1 MPPSP
6 GECWSLRPQPR
17 KLPARQAPH
26 LGLSHP
32 SSTSPLSPHHS
43 PRCSGGR
50 RPGRTHLTK
59 SDTSVLRS
67 QTSPSESLALAWPP
81 TLRVSPPQTYRGS
94 RSGRG
99 AVTEISPVFSPVK
112 WVRRPG
118 LLTGLPSLEVQCW
131 GVVSRPGSPGPPEL
145 VLGIAEALRHK
156 VDGLVG
162 LVLVGL
168 HGRCIRVEGPDLGL
182 LGKGVL
188 AGGGGAGL
196 SGPEATGAPGPDSHP
211 PAPWGSSRGLG
222 TVRMGRG
229 RGCFFRPPVGQPP
242 AQPPGWPESR
252 RMAKMA
258 LSARTWPSPSLGGG
272 SHQELPVGGQQPR
285 SVGLHFS
292 ILFAQPKLHGEPV
305 QLMGSAGD
313 AAVSTA
319 DLLTKAPA
327 PRPAPLPGQ
336 S

>member
-26 LGLSHP
+26 LALSHP

-182 LGKGVL
+182 LRKGVL
-188 AGGGGAGL
+188 AGGGGPGSQDPRRL
-196 SGPEATGAPGPDSHP
+196 EPQGRTHTRPPLGGPPEAWGRCAWEGVGA
-211 PAPWGSSRGLG
+211 ASS
-222 TVRMGRG
+222 V
-229 RGCFFRPPVGQPP
+229 PQ
-242 AQPPGWPESR
+242 
-252 RMAKMA
+252 
-258 LSARTWPSPSLGGG
+258 
-272 SHQELPVGGQQPR
+272 
-285 SVGLHFS
+285 
-292 ILFAQPKLHGEPV
+292 
-305 QLMGSAGD
+305 
-313 AAVSTA
+313 
-319 DLLTKAPA
+319 
-327 PRPAPLPGQ
+327 
-336 S
+336 

>member
-1 MPPSP
+1 MGCVGLCPPPLGNAGHCAPSP
-6 GECWSLRPQPR
+6 GNSLPVR
-17 KLPARQAPH
+17 LPTWASAIPAA
-26 LGLSHP
+26 L
-32 SSTSPLSPHHS
+32 PLCPPHHS

-112 WVRRPG
+112 WVCRPG

-182 LGKGVL
+182 LRKGVL
-188 AGGGGAGL
+188 AGGGGPGSQDPRRL
-196 SGPEATGAPGPDSHP
+196 EPQGRTHTRPPLGGPPEAWGRCAWEGVGA
-211 PAPWGSSRGLG
+211 ASS
-222 TVRMGRG
+222 V
-229 RGCFFRPPVGQPP
+229 PQ
-242 AQPPGWPESR
+242 
-252 RMAKMA
+252 
-258 LSARTWPSPSLGGG
+258 
-272 SHQELPVGGQQPR
+272 
-285 SVGLHFS
+285 
-292 ILFAQPKLHGEPV
+292 
-305 QLMGSAGD
+305 
-313 AAVSTA
+313 
-319 DLLTKAPA
+319 
-327 PRPAPLPGQ
+327 
-336 S
+336 